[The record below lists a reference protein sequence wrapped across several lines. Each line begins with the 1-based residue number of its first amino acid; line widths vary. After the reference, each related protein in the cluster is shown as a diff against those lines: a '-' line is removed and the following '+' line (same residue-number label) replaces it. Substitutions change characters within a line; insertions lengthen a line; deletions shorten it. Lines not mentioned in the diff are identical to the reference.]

1 MGRSCP
7 HCNSS
12 EIDEDPARG
21 DATCMNCGTVLEES
35 RIVSDVQFQETGAGG
50 HEIIGQFVSSDRAH
64 AAGTGA
70 KPESREVTYYK
81 GKKLIQEIAS
91 QLRINSHCV
100 NTAYN
105 FFKMCVSRNFTR
117 GRIRAH
123 VVAACL
129 YMTCRLENTSHLLL
143 DFSDV
148 TQVNVFDLGRT
159 LNFLTRSLKI
169 NLPTTDPCLYVL
181 RFAILLEFGDKQ
193 KEVVTFAT
201 RIVQRMKRDWMA
213 TGRRPTG
220 ICGAALLLAARAFNI
235 NRSVTDI
242 VRVVHIS
249 ETVVRKR
256 IDEFTNTPSGG
267 LTIDEFNIVDLE
279 ESEDPPAYQASK
291 RRYRESKRA
300 EEELQAD
307 QAVKEVGGLQKE
319 VEEAL
324 KQKMKKSPYA
334 KLVSG
339 IGNEDDLS
347 EAADVLRSEI
357 IDSVYKMA
365 ENDETIVSNGGD
377 SSLSMSHQAQMYG
390 PTLQSLG
397 ILQHPS
403 TSTAPELQP
412 AMSAAEQLGELDL
425 DGIDDDEIDSYI
437 LSREE
442 ADVKTDLWTQRN
454 GDIMDQLEKKRQLK
468 LELEEKEREN
478 PKAKRKLNK
487 KVPINAANHN
497 EAMLQV
503 IQEKRLSNK
512 INYEIL
518 KELEHGSQPPAG
530 APAAP
535 AEVPNGKPTEPPT
548 PAPPPPPISVERV
561 RTASISSVAS
571 ITNAGGAQAAVVV
584 STVEVVAPARPAPQT
599 APAAAPA
606 VPSVSNGDVEVHTAT
621 QPAVL
626 SSTQPPSLSPTKSA
640 TPAPP
645 KPPTQSR
652 YKRNMVA
659 PKLGPAAKTKRRESV
674 SQK

>member
-267 LTIDEFNIVDLE
+267 LTIDEFNIV
-279 ESEDPPAYQASK
+279 
-291 RRYRESKRA
+291 
-300 EEELQAD
+300 
-307 QAVKEVGGLQKE
+307 GGLQKE

-403 TSTAPELQP
+403 TSTAPEVPP
-412 AMSAAEQLGELDL
+412 AMSAAEQMGELDL

-518 KELEHGSQPPAG
+518 KELEHGSQPPV
-530 APAAP
+530 AAP
-535 AEVPNGKPTEPPT
+535 APVEVPNGKPAEPPT
-548 PAPPPPPISVERV
+548 TAPPPPPVSAERV

-584 STVEVVAPARPAPQT
+584 STVEVVAPAA
-599 APAAAPA
+599 ASAAPA
-606 VPSVSNGDVEVHTAT
+606 VPSASNRDVEAHTAT

-626 SSTQPPSLSPTKSA
+626 SSAQPPPLSPTKSA
-640 TPAPP
+640 APAPS

>member
-1 MGRSCP
+1 MGRTCP

-12 EIDEDPARG
+12 EIDEDPSRG

-35 RIVSDVQFQETGAGG
+35 RIVSDVQFQESGSGG
-50 HEIIGQFVSSDRAH
+50 HEMIGQFVSNDRSLPN
-64 AAGTGA
+64 GISGSNGMA

-91 QLRINSHCV
+91 QLRINQHCV

-117 GRIRAH
+117 GRVRAH

-201 RIVQRMKRDWMA
+201 RIVQRMKRDWMS

-235 NRSVTDI
+235 NRSIGDI

-256 IDEFTNTPSGG
+256 IDEFTSTPSGS

-279 ESEDPPAYQASK
+279 ESEDPPAFQASK
-291 RRYRESKRA
+291 RRYRESKRI
-300 EEELQAD
+300 EEEMQAD
-307 QAVKEVGGLQKE
+307 QAVKEVGDIQKE

-324 KQKMKKSPYA
+324 KQKMKRSPYA

-339 IGNEDDLS
+339 IGNDSDLN
-347 EAADVLRSEI
+347 EAADVIRGEI
-357 IDSVYKMA
+357 IDSVYQMA
-365 ENDETIVSNGGD
+365 EDGTSETTNDEMEQPH
-377 SSLSMSHQAQMYG
+377 SMSHQAQHFG
-390 PTLQSLG
+390 PTLTSLG
-397 ILQHPS
+397 IASQTSASNNIDS
-403 TSTAPELQP
+403 TITN
-412 AMSAAEQLGELDL
+412 SAIEEKGELDL
-425 DGIDDDEIDSYI
+425 EGIDDEEIDSYI
-437 LSREE
+437 LSNEE
-442 ADVKTDLWTQRN
+442 SKVKSELWLQRN
-454 GDIMDQLEKKRQLK
+454 GAVMQDIEKRQKLK
-468 LELEEKEREN
+468 QEQEEKDKVN
-478 PKAKRKLNK
+478 PKSKRKLAK

-503 IQEKRLSNK
+503 IQEKKLSNK
-512 INYEIL
+512 INYEFL
-518 KELEHGSQPPAG
+518 KELESHTQLTI
-530 APAAP
+530 PAALT
-535 AEVPNGKPTEPPT
+535 EIPNGCDIST
-548 PAPPPPPISVERV
+548 PIAVSIQSPSVVSERV
-561 RTASISSVAS
+561 RTVSISSVSSVANKKTS
-571 ITNAGGAQAAVVV
+571 IDEISSALTTQITV
-584 STVEVVAPARPAPQT
+584 SAPGSKPVVAEPSSAPIKELQQANQQQSEPAP
-599 APAAAPA
+599 
-606 VPSVSNGDVEVHTAT
+606 S
-621 QPAVL
+621 
-626 SSTQPPSLSPTKSA
+626 SPTKSA
-640 TPAPP
+640 FVEKTSGPA

-659 PKLGPAAKTKRRESV
+659 PKLGSSKIKKTA
-674 SQK
+674 